1 MLGRI
6 TAFIYGAS
14 CYALSLVTFA
24 YMFCFIGNFWLSK
37 SIDSGTQ
44 TPFVRALAINIL
56 LIGVF
61 GLQHTVMARPGFK
74 VDADRAEFHGAE
86 HVSVVQLRGGIADVL
101 EMAAHGR
108 NDLEC

>member
-1 MLGRI
+1 
-6 TAFIYGAS
+6 
-14 CYALSLVTFA
+14 
-24 YMFCFIGNFWLSK
+24 MFCFIGNFWLSK

-44 TPFVRALAINIL
+44 TPFLRALAINIL

-74 VDADRAEFHGAE
+74 ADRAEFGGAE
-86 HVSVVQLRGGIADVL
+86 HLSVVQLRGGIADVL

-108 NDLEC
+108 NHLEC